1 SSTAWAVFQTA
12 AHSQIIRDQ
21 TLGIEHSIVTP
32 QEFRDLIEGGAIRG
46 SNLFHSFLEFNV
58 NEGQNVYFANPDGIA
73 NILTRVTGGS
83 RSQIF
88 GTLGVDGPANLY
100 LINPNGI
107 HFGNNARLD
116 VAGSFIATTADGI
129 KLGQQGLFS
138 ATEPE
143 KSNLLT
149 IQPGAFFTNALRQ
162 HQARQRGLGGLPH
175 SLLPEI
181 RNQGNLAVGSGQ
193 GLVLSG
199 DLVTSTGS
207 LVAPGGIVK
216 INGSQIGLWDNAS
229 IDVSSPN
236 GGGTV
241 LIGSQQTNRSYI
253 APNVE
258 ISANAIANGNGGRV
272 ILQADQITG
281 FYGTISARGG
291 TISGNGGFIEV
302 SGKENLIFR
311 GNVDTSA
318 VNGFPGT
325 LLLDP
330 RDIIIASGAGN
341 QTVDDLDSLSQLTDE
356 GTTTIYESTL
366 EQLSGN
372 TNIVLEAT
380 NDIVLEDLADDSLDL
395 ASGIGAVVFTAD
407 ADRDGVGN
415 FVMADTVSDT
425 IRTHGRS
432 IAISGANLTI
442 GNIDTSIPQVADAG
456 QSITNAKIVSNSPGV
471 PLESISGTIA
481 NVADVD
487 IYQIFLTGG
496 ETFSAT
502 TVDGT
507 QVATQLFLFDAG
519 GFGIYS
525 NDNDANC
532 GGCLQSTL
540 PAGNSLS
547 PTAPGIYYLA
557 ISGFGIEPVSEAG
570 QIFPDPI
577 FPFSLFVNESTSVD
591 QATTTGGSFPLSNWD
606 NIRGFDLGNYT
617 IALTGVEAPS
627 ATFTESAN
635 LPATVNSGSITLNA
649 TNGGITAGNL
659 NTAAVD
665 GEGGNLTLT
674 AKDNITFED
683 SSITT
688 AGSFGS
694 GNINFSSRNLF
705 LRNGTILDASTSG
718 TQDGGSVTITATDTV
733 AIESLSLL
741 QSNAKQGATGNGG
754 IITIDTETLSV
765 RDGAAIF
772 SDTFGQGDGGTLR
785 IQATNV
791 EVREISFLSVNVN
804 SSATGNGGQ
813 LTIDTQSLRVRDG
826 AQISSSTNSS
836 GDGGTIT
843 IGATEVEVS
852 GRALG
857 FISSGL
863 FSQVIQNTTGNGG
876 RLTIDTQRLTVRN
889 GAQISSSTLG
899 QGNGGTLTVKATD
912 VELIGISA
920 DGEATSGLFSSVQ
933 PTATGDGGPLT
944 VDTQKLT
951 ISDGAEVRSATF
963 GNGDAGNLKIN
974 ATESITL
981 SGVSPIGGSRGGQSS
996 RISANTESMAT
1007 GSGGD
1012 ITIDTPTIRLD
1023 NGAVITARSRSNFP
1037 GGKITVDAET
1047 LALTDGAQI
1056 LTSGSSGGDAGSI
1069 TINATDTITLS
1080 GIDPTYNDRLAI
1092 LGADRVDPDGEESA
1106 IASRAIGD
1114 GQAGSINLNTKTFIL
1129 RDQALATVSSTGTG
1143 VAGTLEVNANSIQ
1156 LDNGSLNA
1164 ETTAGDQG
1172 NITLSDAQLVVLSNN
1187 STITTNARESATG
1200 GNITITTDFLVT
1212 LENSDIT
1219 ANAIL
1224 GRGGNINITA
1234 IGTFRDR
1241 TSEITASSQL
1251 GIDGTVNLNTLDVN
1265 PFQALAKLPAN
1276 VVDTSNQIVS
1286 SCAAV
1291 GGNSF
1296 VVTGGGGLPAD
1307 PTAVLRGQVVVP
1319 DLRLMVDEGNT
1330 QGNTQPV
1337 NTRKTRSSLRRRLQY
1352 HHDRDQTAITNQKLP
1367 IIEAQGWIINDQ
1379 GIVELVVYPTHISH
1393 GSWFNHQGCL

>member
-1 SSTAWAVFQTA
+1 MLFWYSKLPILLISSTAWAVFQTA

-21 TLGIEHSIVTP
+21 TLGVEHSIVTP

-58 NEGQNVYFANPDGIA
+58 NEGQNVYFANPNGIA
-73 NILTRVTGGS
+73 NILTRVTGRS
-83 RSQIF
+83 RSRIS
-88 GTLGVDGPANLY
+88 GTLGVNGAANLY

-162 HQARQRGLGGLPH
+162 HQAQ
-175 SLLPEI
+175 I

-207 LVAPGGIVK
+207 LVAPGGIVE
-216 INGSQIGLWDNAS
+216 INGSEIGLWDNAS

-241 LIGSQQTNRSYI
+241 LIGTQQTSRTFI

-258 ISANAIANGNGGRV
+258 ISANAIAKGNGGRV

-330 RDIIIASGAGN
+330 RDIIIASGAAD

-366 EQLSGN
+366 EELSGN

-380 NDIVLEDLADDSLDL
+380 NDILLEDLADDSLDL

-425 IRTHGRS
+425 IRTNGRS

-540 PAGNSLS
+540 PAGNPSS

-557 ISGFGIEPVSEAG
+557 ISGFGIEPVSEGG
-570 QIFPDPI
+570 QIFPDPM
-577 FPFSLFVNESTSVD
+577 FPSSIFVNQSNSVD
-591 QATTTGGSFPLSNWD
+591 PPTTTGGSFPLSNWD

-627 ATFTESAN
+627 ATFTESASK
-635 LPATVNSGSITLNA
+635 PATVNSGSITLNA

-659 NTAAVD
+659 NTAAVE
-665 GEGGNLTLT
+665 GQGGNLTLT

-683 SSITT
+683 SSIST

-705 LRNGTILDASTSG
+705 LRNGTTLDASTSG
-718 TQDGGSVTITATDTV
+718 TKDGGNVTISATDTV
-733 AIESLSLL
+733 AVESLSVL
-741 QSNAKQGATGNGG
+741 QSNVKQGATGNGG
-754 IITIDTETLSV
+754 IITIDTEALSV
-765 RDGAAIF
+765 RDGVLIF
-772 SDTFGQGDGGTLR
+772 SDTFGQGDGGTLTVR
-785 IQATNV
+785 ATDV
-791 EVREISFLSVNVN
+791 EVRETSLLSVNVN
-804 SSATGNGGQ
+804 SSATGNGGE
-813 LTIDTQSLRVRDG
+813 LTIDTQGLRARDG
-826 AQISSSTNSS
+826 AQITSSTNSS
-836 GDGGTIT
+836 GDGGTVT
-843 IGATEVEVS
+843 IRATEVEVS
-852 GRALG
+852 GRAM
-857 FISSGL
+857 FSSGL
-863 FSQVIQNTTGNGG
+863 FSSVVPNATGNGG
-876 RLTIDTQRLTVRN
+876 TLTIDTQQLTVRD
-889 GAQISSSTLG
+889 GAQISSATFG
-899 QGNGGTLTVKATD
+899 QGNGGTLTVRATD

-920 DGEATSGLFSSVQ
+920 DGEATSGLFSNVQ

-951 ISDGAEVRSATF
+951 ISDGAEVRSSTF
-963 GNGDAGNLKIN
+963 GNGNAGNLKIN

-1012 ITIDTPTIRLD
+1012 ITINTPTIRLD

-1037 GGKITVDAET
+1037 GGEITVDTDT

-1092 LGADRVDPDGEESA
+1092 LGADRVDPDGEASA

-1156 LDNGSLNA
+1156 LDNGSLSA

-1172 NITLSDAQLVVLSNN
+1172 NITLSDAQLVVLRNN
-1187 STITTNARESATG
+1187 STITTNASQSATG
-1200 GNITITTDFLVT
+1200 GNITITTDFLVA

-1219 ANAIL
+1219 ANAIF
-1224 GRGGNINITA
+1224 GRGGNITITA
-1234 IGTFRDR
+1234 IGIFSDR
-1241 TSEITASSQL
+1241 TSQITASSQL
-1251 GIDGTVNLNTLDVN
+1251 GIDGTVNLNTLDIK
-1265 PFQALAKLPAN
+1265 PAQALAKLPAD

-1307 PTAVLRGQVVVP
+1307 PAAVLRGQVVVP
-1319 DLRLMVDEGNT
+1319 DLRLMVDQGNT
-1330 QGNTQPV
+1330 QGNTQPGKK
-1337 NTRKTRSSLRRRLQY
+1337 RKTRSFLRRRLQY
-1352 HHDRDQTAITNQKLP
+1352 HQDRDQTAITNQKLP
-1367 IIEAQGWIINDQ
+1367 IIEAQGWIINDH
-1379 GIVELVVYPTHISH
+1379 GIVELVAYPTQISH
-1393 GSWFNHQGCL
+1393 RSWVNHHSCF